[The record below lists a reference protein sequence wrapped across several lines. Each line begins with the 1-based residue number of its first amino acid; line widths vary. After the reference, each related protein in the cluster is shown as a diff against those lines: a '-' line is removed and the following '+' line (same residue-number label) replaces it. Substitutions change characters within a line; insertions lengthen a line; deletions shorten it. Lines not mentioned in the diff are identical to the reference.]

1 MMLAGEYLSE
11 LGSGSRVMLVF
22 SDMSEE
28 LPAGVERRLDAG
40 EFQGVRVAA
49 VNVKRL
55 GADNADPAQYRER
68 LSAWEE
74 RVTRAGAAEW
84 RTFLD
89 PSRLPAYLEEVR
101 G

>member
-1 MMLAGEYLSE
+1 MLAGEYLTE

-28 LPAGVERRLDAG
+28 LPAGVERRLDPE
-40 EFQGVRVAA
+40 EFRGVRVAA

-55 GADNADPAQYRER
+55 GADNADPAHYRER
-68 LSAWEE
+68 LTGWEE
-74 RVTRAGAAEW
+74 RVTAAGAAEW

-89 PSRLPAYLEEVR
+89 PRHLPAYLEEVR

>member
-1 MMLAGEYLSE
+1 MMLAGEYLAE

-28 LPAGVERRLDAG
+28 LPAGVERELDPG
-40 EFQGVRVAA
+40 EFHNVRVAA
-49 VNVKRL
+49 VHVKRL
-55 GADNADPAQYRER
+55 RDDTADPTHYRER
-68 LSAWEE
+68 LAGWEE

-89 PSRLPAYLEEVR
+89 PRLLPAYLEEVR